1 VSSRHCYRLG
11 FIGGSQ
17 NSAVGYVHRIAAAM
31 DSRFSLESGCFS
43 RRDEVN
49 RASAEAWGVEPNRV
63 YTSYEAML
71 DGERERLDA
80 VVVLT
85 PVGDHATMIEHCL
98 EHGYNVISEKPLAG
112 SVAECKRIANALHKS
127 NQFLSVT
134 FNYTGYPMV
143 RELRQ
148 RVQRGDFG
156 NVHAVRLTMQ
166 QEGFS
171 RLGADGKPMSPQ
183 TWRLQDG
190 EIPTV
195 SLDLGTHVVHLLEYV
210 AGKTPVEVM
219 SRMNSFGNFPNV
231 IDDVDMSFNCADGS
245 FAHAWWSK
253 SALGHSNGLS
263 VELFG
268 SEGSARWVQVDPEVL
283 ILRDIGGMETRIHR
297 GSRGIMV
304 ANEPRY
310 NRFKAGHPSGFIE
323 AFANCYWDMADGL
336 DEHVT
341 SGIANNDLVFGI
353 GHSMRTL
360 KILEAG
366 SHAVRS
372 RTWESVKLN

>member
-1 VSSRHCYRLG
+1 
-11 FIGGSQ
+11 
-17 NSAVGYVHRIAAAM
+17 M

-43 RRDEVN
+43 RRDDVN

-63 YTSYEAML
+63 YASYEAML
-71 DGERERLDA
+71 DGEKGGLDA

-98 EHGYNVISEKPLAG
+98 ERGYNVISEKPLTG
-112 SVAECKRIANALHKS
+112 SVAECERIARALQKS

-143 RELRQ
+143 RELRH

-156 NVHAVRLTMQ
+156 HIHAVRLTMQ

-171 RLGADGKPMSPQ
+171 RLGADGTPVSPQ
-183 TWRLQDG
+183 AWRLQDG

-219 SRMNSFGNFPNV
+219 GRMNSFGNFPNV

-263 VELFG
+263 IELYG
-268 SEGSARWVQVDPEVL
+268 AEGSARWVQIDPELLV
-283 ILRDIGGMETRIHR
+283 LRDTGGQETRIHR
-297 GSRGIMV
+297 GSRGVMV

-323 AFANCYWDMADGL
+323 AFANCYWDIADAL
-336 DEHVT
+336 DAHYAGT
-341 SGIANNDLVFGI
+341 SGLPFNVFGMTE
-353 GHSMRTL
+353 SLRTL
-360 KILEAG
+360 LTLEAG
-366 SHAVRS
+366 TRS
-372 RTWESVKLN
+372 SVSRHWESIRTVDVA